1 MLQTFD
7 RLWAEYE
14 QKYVYELMV
23 IESDARRFIIDSINC
38 EAVLSQPHMQQAIAR
53 NAYNEK
59 RRALLQN
66 ICQVN
71 AVVTSEDGKG
81 RDDFRFET
89 LIQAE
94 EIIAEKNSDKKSKSS
109 S

>member
-1 MLQTFD
+1 
-7 RLWAEYE
+7 
-14 QKYVYELMV
+14 MV

-38 EAVLSQPHMQQAIAR
+38 EAVLSQPHMQQAVAR
-53 NAYNEK
+53 NAFNEK

-71 AVVTSEDGKG
+71 AVVASEDGKG

-89 LIQAE
+89 LIKAE
-94 EIIAEKNSDKKSKSS
+94 EILAEKNRDKIDKSS
-109 S
+109 TK